1 MRIAPLLA
9 SLGTIPSLVALVCLI
24 TGTSMGAEYIGD
36 PGEGWIRYG
45 YLATLPSG
53 LGVVMLMPP
62 PMGAGNDL
70 YEVEYLAPAIFLALI
85 VNPAVGYVLGWLFD
99 RRRAVRR
106 SRMKAQLPPV

>member
-1 MRIAPLLA
+1 MRFAPLLA

-53 LGVVMLMPP
+53 LGIVMLMPP

-85 VNPAVGYVLGWLFD
+85 VNPAVGYGIGRLVD
-99 RRRAVRR
+99 HIRAARR
-106 SRMKAQLPPV
+106 SRNSVQQPHS